1 MIKVALTIA
10 GSDSSGGAGI
20 QADLKTFTA
29 FGVYGASAITALTAQ
44 NTRGVAAIAH
54 LEPSFVAAQIDAVV
68 EDFAVAAAKT
78 GMLSS
83 AAIID
88 LVADRI
94 RTRAIPK
101 VVVDPVMV
109 AASGDVLLDPG
120 AVASMRE
127 HMFPLAIVVT
137 PNLREAEILVGRNVT
152 DPAGMRRAA
161 RDLVR
166 MGARAALVTGGALE
180 GDALDVFFDGR
191 EIHELAAPRRRTGRV
206 HGAGCTLSAA
216 IAACLARGD
225 SLADAIESAKRYV
238 TRAIEAGPSIGHG
251 SQPLDHL
258 VPALAE
264 KPSRQ

>member
-1 MIKVALTIA
+1 MINVALTIA
-10 GSDSSGGAGI
+10 GSDSSGGAGV

-44 NTRGVAAIAH
+44 NTCGVAATAD
-54 LEPSFVAAQIDAVV
+54 LDASFVAAQIDAVV
-68 EDFAVAAAKT
+68 DDFAVGAAKT
-78 GMLSS
+78 GMLSRG
-83 AAIID
+83 AVID

-94 RTRAIPK
+94 RTRAIPN

-137 PNLREAEILVGRNVT
+137 PNLREAEILVGRTVT
-152 DPAGMRRAA
+152 DIAGMRRAA
-161 RDLVR
+161 RELVR
-166 MGARAALVTGGALE
+166 MGAKAALVTGGALD
-180 GDALDVFFDGR
+180 GDALDVFFDGH
-191 EIHELAAPRRRTGRV
+191 EIHELASPRVRKGRV
-206 HGAGCTLSAA
+206 HGAGCTLSAG

-225 SLADAIESAKRYV
+225 SLPDAIASAKRYV
-238 TRAIEAGPSIGHG
+238 TRAIEAGPPLGHG

-258 VPALAE
+258 VAAFGE